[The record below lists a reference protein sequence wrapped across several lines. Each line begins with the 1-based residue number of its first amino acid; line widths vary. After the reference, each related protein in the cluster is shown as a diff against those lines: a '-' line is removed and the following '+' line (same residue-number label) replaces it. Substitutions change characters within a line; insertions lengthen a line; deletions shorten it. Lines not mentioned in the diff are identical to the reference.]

1 MIIKVLALSWKRHKI
16 VLTSLLPDYL
26 VLTVSKFS
34 QQLLFFVMIFTFA
47 VPLLEMILLSFSFP
61 FPYPL
66 SGYPFSGLVNVPQ
79 GHLSLPT
86 KLGKVTPSLP
96 LRILWLC
103 HATLMRFCVKETS
116 RGRDT

>member
-47 VPLLEMILLSFSFP
+47 VPLLEMNYFFCYDFHLCCTSLGNDPPFFFFSF
-61 FPYPL
+61 
-66 SGYPFSGLVNVPQ
+66 
-79 GHLSLPT
+79 SLPT
-86 KLGKVTPSLP
+86 VRVPLLRACECPSGTPIS
-96 LRILWLC
+96 
-103 HATLMRFCVKETS
+103 TY
-116 RGRDT
+116 